1 MNKNILITILAVL
14 SISAFAQQL
23 RLPVENTLSNPV
35 VNCMAVDDDGYLW
48 IGTRR
53 GLNRFNGS
61 NYMVYYQA
69 DSLSLANDFVTSLC
83 KDTDGRMW
91 VGTSTG
97 ISLLRNGEVDPSV
110 NVSCGSVFCIT
121 TYDEDRLLVLLRN
134 SVYIMD
140 KETFSMTPVWQ
151 DDSVVSGH
159 VTVTEDGMVW
169 IYDIRNPLIH
179 VLDSQFSLVDIISLS
194 DSRVCD
200 VHADIDG
207 TVLVATESGM
217 RMFDSS
223 GRPLAFNGELKKITQ
238 GQRILFVTSNTSGQ
252 RCVGV
257 RGKGIYAFE
266 GEGEGLHRIWEEED
280 LDGLQQASAIF
291 TEHNIFISKDMDGM
305 DYHHLASDRSV
316 IKVSDNRD
324 ETLNMFYDF
333 SDDQLLILTNRNVY
347 VKKIGESSYKK
358 IRIDGQ
364 RSRDWMTIS
373 HFDRDTN
380 LWILNNGNELRK
392 YRFEGDRL
400 RLLRTIPVES
410 TNSIWGTKESG
421 DVYLLQSNGILQIDE
436 DGTLRRNRMMKYP
449 DFWFCGTTSSGLT
462 YFLDNSG
469 VWYFDEGKAISRLP
483 VDVKSPECLYE
494 DEEGLL
500 WIGSQG
506 SGIYVYDP
514 EDGSIENINVSHGIP
529 DNTTRSIIGDDKG
542 NIWVSSRCEVYKISR
557 ETRNITLY
565 GSPENMNFSYNS
577 NSSRY
582 TDGGYVLFGSKTHIA
597 AFSSSDEVPDN
608 NLQVSLDGLVIDSK
622 RVDKMPEE
630 IVLEHDGNVISF
642 YYSAMNYDPGM
653 KLSYRYRLEGH
664 HEDWVYVG
672 STTRVNFT
680 GLKPGR
686 YTLEVAVQNSTG
698 QWSENALTCGFRVKA
713 SPWTSPMAVF
723 FYFILSGF
731 FVLFLMNL
739 TYQLKSNR
747 RKLEQAEHERVLNES
762 LNKEKTDFFTN
773 ISHEYRTPLTLIY
786 GPVRELLGSNSLNEH
801 DKYLISLVAKNTER
815 MMGLTDQVLSYY
827 TYDDKE
833 TLKVMKSEVSVF
845 LKSMLQS
852 FDYMFRQK
860 ELTLNIEIADDIRA
874 YCDRE
879 KIERILFNVLS
890 NAAKYTPEG
899 GAVTVKAGV
908 ADDNLIVSV
917 ADTGVGISPDKMRSI
932 FDRFERGDME
942 GGNLP
947 GFGIGLNYALHLA
960 VLHKGLLT
968 VAPNLP
974 KGSVFT
980 LSVPSS
986 RKAYDPSEII
996 MDTEASNE
1004 NAIIPDEKA
1013 TGVKDMTILIAE
1025 DNIELANYMR
1035 HLLLKD
1041 YNVILASNGNEVME
1055 CIKVSAPDI
1064 VISDIMM
1071 PFKDGYELCSE
1082 IKSNPEFCHLPVI
1095 LLTAKADM
1103 DSQILGME
1111 KGADAY
1117 LKKPFEPN
1125 LLFAVIKGIID
1136 NRRKSQNIL
1145 MSSVAEEK
1153 TEEVEQVEM
1162 SRHDRIFVEKLHA
1175 MMEEHLADEEFNVT
1189 AMSKEFGMS
1198 RTSLFSKIKALYGAS
1213 PQAWI
1218 TDYRLNKAM
1227 ELLKTRE
1234 YNVSEVSYKVGF
1246 STLTG
1251 FSRSFKN
1258 KFGFPP
1264 SAV

>member
-1 MNKNILITILAVL
+1 MKKLLL
-14 SISAFAQQL
+14 SITCSIIALSLSAQFIKW
-23 RLPVENTLSNPV
+23 PVMNELSNHTI
-35 VNCMAVDDDGYLW
+35 NCMLESDDGYIW
-48 IGTRR
+48 VGTRQ

-61 NYMVYYQA
+61 TYKVYYQGG
-69 DSLSLANDFVTSLC
+69 SLALANDYISAMC
-83 KDTDGRMW
+83 KDTDGRIW
-91 VGTSTG
+91 IGTTIGVG
-97 ISLLRNGEVDPSV
+97 LLRNGVVDPSV
-110 NVSCGSVFCIT
+110 DVRYGSVSSVVS
-121 TYDEDRLLVLLRN
+121 YDDDRLLVMIRN
-134 SVYIMD
+134 SLYLMD
-140 KETFSMTPVWQ
+140 KNTLAMSLIWQ
-151 DDSVVSGH
+151 DDSVVSGRVY
-159 VTVTEDGMVW
+159 VTSDGSIW
-169 IYDIRNPLIH
+169 IYDQLAPVMY
-179 VLDSQFSLVDIISLS
+179 VLDKDFSLTEIIVLPCG
-194 DSRVCD
+194 RVND
-200 VHADIDG
+200 VLEANEAQCF
-207 TVLVATESGM
+207 VATDKGLYLI
-217 RMFDSS
+217 DCT
-223 GRPLAFNGELKKITQ
+223 GRQ
-238 GQRILFVTSNTSGQ
+238 
-252 RCVGV
+252 
-257 RGKGIYAFE
+257 
-266 GEGEGLHRIWEEED
+266 
-280 LDGLQQASAIF
+280 
-291 TEHNIFISKDMDGM
+291 
-305 DYHHLASDRSV
+305 
-316 IKVSDNRD
+316 
-324 ETLNMFYDF
+324 YDF
-333 SDDQLLILTNRNVY
+333 SDDLEKMTKGENVLFLTQNSNGTRCMGIQGKGIVLFDTLGDEIRSVWEAEHLTEVQYAEAILTDENIFLSKDMHDFSYHHLSSDKSVIPVSDSKDEPLNMFYTFSENKVLLLTNRNIY
-347 VKKIGESSYKK
+347 LKEIGSDDTVKIPVEGMT
-358 IRIDGQ
+358 
-364 RSRDWMTIS
+364 SRDWMTIS
-373 HFDRDTN
+373 LVDRDSCI
-380 LWILNNGNELRK
+380 WILNNGNQLNRYAYDGKKFRK
-392 YRFEGDRL
+392 
-400 RLLRTIPVES
+400 LLSVPVEK
-410 TNSIWGTKESG
+410 TNSIWGGKEDEG
-421 DVYLLQSNGILQIDE
+421 VYLLQSSGIISVSYTGE
-436 DGTLRRNRMMKYP
+436 VRRHRMMKYP
-449 DFWFCGTTSSGLT
+449 DFWFCGTTGSGMT
-462 YFLDNSG
+462 YFLDNGG
-469 VWYFDEGKAISRLP
+469 VWCFDDEKSISRLP
-483 VDVKSPECLYE
+483 VDVPSPECLYE
-494 DEEGLL
+494 DQDGVL
-500 WIGSQG
+500 WIGSQT
-506 SGIYVYDP
+506 SGIFVYDP
-514 EDGSIENINVSHGIP
+514 KTGITENINMSHGIP
-529 DNTTRSIIGDDKG
+529 DNTTRSIVGDCNGD
-542 NIWVSSRCEVYKISR
+542 IWVSSRCEVYRISKDGR
-557 ETRNITLY
+557 IITMF
-565 GSPENMNFSYNS
+565 GNPENMDFSYNT
-577 NSSRY
+577 NSSSS
-582 TDGGYVLFGSKTHIA
+582 TSSGYVLFGSKTHISV
-597 AFSSSDEVPDN
+597 FSSVRIPLENDLDVCIDGIVIGGVPLDN
-608 NLQVSLDGLVIDSK
+608 VPQSI
-622 RVDKMPEE
+622 E
-630 IVLEHDGNVISF
+630 LEHDKNYISF
-642 YYSAMNYDPGM
+642 YYSAMNFDPGM
-653 KLSYRYRLEGH
+653 RLSYGYRLEGH
-664 HEDWVYVG
+664 DNEWIYVG
-672 STTRVNFT
+672 SATRVNFS
-680 GLKPGR
+680 GLKPGK
-686 YTLEVAVQNSTG
+686 YKLVVGVQNASGLWSTKELECPFKV
-698 QWSENALTCGFRVKA
+698 QPSFWV
-713 SPWTSPMAVF
+713 
-723 FYFILSGF
+723 SGF
-731 FVLFLMNL
+731 AIAIYLIILALGFYGLYRMVRKLNE
-739 TYQLKSNR
+739 NR
-747 RKLEQAEHERVLNES
+747 RQLEHAAHEKLLNES

-833 TLKVMKSEVSVF
+833 TLKVMKFEVSVF

-860 ELTLNIEIADDIRA
+860 ELTLNIEIPDGIRA

-890 NAAKYTPEG
+890 NAVKYTPEG

-960 VLHKGLLT
+960 VLHKGLIT

-996 MDTEASNE
+996 MDTETSNE
-1004 NAIIPDEKA
+1004 NAIIPAEQT
-1013 TGVKDMTILIAE
+1013 TGMKDTTILVAE

-1035 HLLLKD
+1035 HLLLD
-1041 YNVILASNGNEVME
+1041 EYNVILASNGVEAME

-1082 IKSNPEFCHLPVI
+1082 IKSNPEFCHLPII

-1103 DSQILGME
+1103 DSQILGIE

-1117 LKKPFEPN
+1117 LKKPFDPN

-1136 NRRKSQNIL
+1136 NRRKVQNIL
-1145 MSSVAEEK
+1145 MASFVDEK

-1162 SRHDRIFVEKLHA
+1162 NRHDKIFLEKLHA

-1213 PQAWI
+1213 PQTWI

>member
-1 MNKNILITILAVL
+1 MKKNILITLFILVASVL
-14 SISAFAQQL
+14 DAQHL
-23 RLPVENTLSNPV
+23 RLPVESTLSNPV
-35 VNCMAVDDDGYLW
+35 VNSMALDDEGYLW

-69 DSLSLANDFVTSLC
+69 DSLSLANDFVATMC

-91 VGTSTG
+91 IGTSTG
-97 ISLLRNGEVDPSV
+97 IGLLRNGVVDSSV
-110 NVSCGSVFCIT
+110 NVVCGSVFSIVS
-121 TYDEDRLLVLLRN
+121 YDENRLLVLLRN
-134 SVYIMD
+134 CLYVMD
-140 KETFSMTPVWQ
+140 KTTFSMTPVWQ
-151 DDSVVSGH
+151 DDSVVRGGIA
-159 VTVTEDGMVW
+159 VTRDGMVW
-169 IYDIRNPLIH
+169 IYDIHNPLIH
-179 VLDSQFSLVDIISLS
+179 ILDSKFSLVDMISLS
-194 DSRVCD
+194 DSGVCD
-200 VHADIDG
+200 LHADADG
-207 TVLVATESGM
+207 SVLVATESGM
-217 RMFDSS
+217 LMFDSY
-223 GRPLAFNGELKKITQ
+223 GRPVPFNGELKKLTQ
-238 GQRILFVTSNTSGQ
+238 GERVLFVTANRSGK

-257 RGKGIYAFE
+257 KGKGIYSFD
-266 GEGEGLHRIWEEED
+266 GKGDDLRRIWMEED
-280 LDGLQQASAIF
+280 LADSQLATAVF
-291 TEHNIFISKDMDGM
+291 TENNIFISKDMLGM
-305 DYHHLASDRSV
+305 DYHHITSGKSV
-316 IKVSDNRD
+316 VNVSDNKD
-324 ETLNMFYDF
+324 ETLNMFYTFGEDKV
-333 SDDQLLILTNRNVY
+333 LLLTNRSIY
-347 VKKIGESSYKK
+347 VRKIGERSYEKV
-358 IRIDGQ
+358 RIEGQ
-364 RSRDWMTIS
+364 SSRDWMTIS
-373 HFDRDTN
+373 MFDNDTN

-392 YRFEGDRL
+392 YRFEGSRL
-400 RLLRTIPVES
+400 KLLSKLPVES
-410 TNSIWGTKESG
+410 TNSIWRGEG
-421 DVYLLQSNGILQIDE
+421 DDGIYLLQSNGILQVAD
-436 DGTLRRNRMMKYP
+436 DGTIRRRRMMKYP

-469 VWYFDEGKAISRLP
+469 VWYFDEGKAISKFP
-483 VDVKSPECLYE
+483 VNVKSPECLYE
-494 DEEGLL
+494 DEDGLL

-506 SGIYVYDP
+506 AGIYVYDP
-514 EDGSIENINVSHGIP
+514 KSGKVENINVNDGIP

-557 ETRNITLY
+557 QTREITLY

-577 NSSRY
+577 NSCRF
-582 TDGGYVLFGSKTHIA
+582 TEAGHVLFGSKNHIA
-597 AFSSSDEVPDN
+597 VFSTSDEVPEN
-608 NLQVSLDGLVIDSK
+608 NLQVRLDGLVIDSK
-622 RVDKMPEE
+622 KIDRLPDE

-664 HEDWVYVG
+664 HDDWVYVG
-672 STTRVNFT
+672 SATRVNFA

-686 YTLEVAVQNSTG
+686 YRLEVAVQNSSG
-698 QWSENALTCGFRVKA
+698 KWSDDVLSCGFRVKF
-713 SPWTSPMAVF
+713 SPWTSPVAVL
-723 FYFILSGF
+723 FYIVLTGF
-731 FVLFLMNL
+731 FLFFMMNM
-739 TYQLKSNR
+739 TIQLKSNR
-747 RKLEQAEHERVLNES
+747 RKLEQAEHEKLLNES

-786 GPVRELLGSNSLNEH
+786 GPVRELLGSNSLNDH

-860 ELTLNIEIADDIRA
+860 ELTLNIEIPDGIRA

-932 FDRFERGDME
+932 FDRFDRGDME
-942 GGNLP
+942 DGNLS

-986 RKAYDPSEII
+986 RKGYDPSEII
-996 MDTEASNE
+996 MDTEMSNE

-1013 TGVKDMTILIAE
+1013 VGMKEITILIAE
-1025 DNIELANYMR
+1025 DNLELANYMR
-1035 HLLLKD
+1035 HLLLRD
-1041 YNVILASNGNEVME
+1041 YNVILASNGNEAME

-1082 IKSNPEFCHLPVI
+1082 IKSSPEFCHLPVI

-1117 LKKPFEPN
+1117 LKKPFEPD

-1153 TEEVEQVEM
+1153 TEEVEKVEM
-1162 SRHDRIFVEKLHA
+1162 NRHDRIFVEKLHA

-1213 PQAWI
+1213 PQTWI

-1234 YNVSEVSYKVGF
+1234 FNVSEVSYKVGF